1 MGKNALFV
9 TLVARVKRF
18 EAYMYLGQFLP
29 IPMDSFTLQVA
40 QLPRSPK
47 LAIFV
52 LTMTTTDIQT
62 ALCMRAG

>member
-9 TLVARVKRF
+9 MLVARVKRF
-18 EAYMYLGQFLP
+18 EAYLGQFLP

-62 ALCMRAG
+62 ALCMRAGS